1 MEKNS
6 FNPNE
11 VEILAKVVDEACLK
25 LGYVDETTK
34 QMLAYRV
41 LQYAS
46 QGERDFETLLSI
58 ALNWK
63 ATPDAA

>member
-1 MEKNS
+1 MQNS

-11 VEILAKVVDEACLK
+11 VDILAKVVDEACQK

-41 LQYAS
+41 LNYAA
-46 QGERDFETLLSI
+46 QGERDFETLLSVV
-58 ALNWK
+58 LNGK
-63 ATPDAA
+63 AGADAT

>member
-1 MEKNS
+1 MENS
-6 FNPNE
+6 FNPKE
-11 VEILAKVVDEACLK
+11 VDILAKVVDEACQK

-34 QMLAYRV
+34 QMLAHRV
-41 LQYAS
+41 LNYAA

-63 ATPDAA
+63 ASPDAA

>member
-6 FNPNE
+6 FNPAE
-11 VEILAKVVDEACLK
+11 VDIMAKVVDEACQK

-41 LQYAS
+41 LNYAA

-58 ALNWK
+58 ALNGK
-63 ATPDAA
+63 AAPDAA

>member
-1 MEKNS
+1 MQNS

-11 VEILAKVVDEACLK
+11 VEMLAKVVDEACQK

-34 QMLAYRV
+34 QMLAHRV
-41 LQYAS
+41 LNSAAK
-46 QGERDFETLLSI
+46 GERDFETLLSI

-63 ATPDAA
+63 GGPDAA